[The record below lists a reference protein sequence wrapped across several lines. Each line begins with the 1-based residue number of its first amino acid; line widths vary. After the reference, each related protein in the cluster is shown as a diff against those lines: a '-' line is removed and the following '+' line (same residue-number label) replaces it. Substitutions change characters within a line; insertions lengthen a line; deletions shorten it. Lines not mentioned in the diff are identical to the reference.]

1 MMSTFYSDIA
11 TLLDDKFRAA
21 KTISNA
27 EEVDREQE
35 ELFRRAVWN
44 YVQVDILTDG
54 PLWEW

>member
-11 TLLDDKFRAA
+11 PLLDDKFRAA
-21 KTISNA
+21 KTLSNA

-44 YVQVDILTDG
+44 YVQVDIVN
-54 PLWEW
+54 LW